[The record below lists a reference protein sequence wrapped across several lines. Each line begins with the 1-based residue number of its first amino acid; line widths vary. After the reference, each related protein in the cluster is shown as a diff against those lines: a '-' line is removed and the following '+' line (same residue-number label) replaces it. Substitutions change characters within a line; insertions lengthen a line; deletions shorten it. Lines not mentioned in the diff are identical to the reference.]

1 MWWNRG
7 THKICLLHTELLLAV
22 LKKNACVNFELQ
34 AELPTF
40 PNIHDF
46 YLIQQLTDKLRL
58 FKLEYLAYSFLKM
71 REVRLS
77 FKGKQLLV
85 FVASDNIWAF
95 KWKLGLENL
104 YLPPDLDR
112 FQILK
117 NVFDRLVLALV
128 IVNFY
133 CCVYNEIGQH
143 LEDLHNSVNYFQ
155 MLQGMKLQ
163 IMCG

>member
-22 LKKNACVNFELQ
+22 LKKNACVNSELQ
-34 AELPTF
+34 VELPIF
-40 PNIHDF
+40 LNIHNF
-46 YLIQQLTDKLRL
+46 FLIQQLTGKLCL
-58 FKLEYLAYSFLKM
+58 FRLEYLAYNFLKM
-71 REVRLS
+71 RKVRLS
-77 FKGKQLLV
+77 LKGKQLLV

-104 YLPPDLDR
+104 HLPPDLDR
-112 FQILK
+112 FLILK
-117 NVFDRLVLALV
+117 DVFDRLVLASV

-133 CCVYNEIGQH
+133 CCVCKEIGQH
-143 LEDLHNSVNYFQ
+143 LEDLHNSVHCFQ